1 MYSTMQQL
9 NRRNTLWM
17 GMALAGMSIA
27 FSAAAQ
33 QKELTRQ
40 QMLLYGLPETISK
53 PLPRI
58 SQWTDDT
65 HYVVNK
71 GNPQRPD
78 LYEVDAK
85 TGKETPY
92 TLQRPA
98 SDGTVRVKDNDLYY
112 TGPDKVEKRLTND
125 PALEVNPEMSPD
137 NRFVAFTKEN
147 NLYTIDLQSG
157 KETKLTT
164 DGSDVILNGYS
175 SWVYMEEILGRPTR
189 HRAFWW
195 SPDSKSLAFF
205 RSDDTKVPVFT
216 MTDGN
221 GTRGYVETLRYPKP
235 GDANPEVKVGIVAAT
250 GGAVTWA
257 DFNAAEDQYFGMPIW
272 MNDSK
277 TLWQSWMNRGQDQ
290 LKIYAVSTE
299 NGSKKLIYEETQK
312 TWIDLDNANRFTFL
326 ESGKG
331 FILQSDKSG
340 WNMMY
345 LHDMTGKQLNPITNG
360 EFTVTDILLV
370 DEKKSTV
377 FFTARKENT
386 ARVDLYCVKLNGKDL
401 KRLTFGDYN
410 HQVSLSPNASYFVTT
425 YQNAATAPK
434 IALVDGKGKLI
445 REIADSKGAEADQYR
460 LAKTEL
466 IRVKSDDGLY
476 ELPAL
481 VTWPLDYDPA
491 KKYPVLISIYG
502 GPNAGTV
509 MDRFTLGAQQ
519 QWYAKEGMIQVAMDH
534 RASGHFGKKGQNFI
548 HRNLGY
554 WETKDYSTIVKHLI
568 SKGAD
573 PARICITGFSYGGY
587 MSCYAL
593 TYGAD
598 VFTHGMAGGSV
609 TDWRLYD
616 THYTERFMDTPE
628 ENPEGYKSSSVLTHA
643 DKYKGKLQIVHGI
656 IDENVHMQNSIQLIS
671 RLQDLKKDFE
681 MMIYSGGRHGWGG
694 NKGLHFQN
702 LKTEF
707 VYKNLLQKEMPAELR
722 R

>member
-1 MYSTMQQL
+1 MQQL

-27 FSAAAQ
+27 FSATAQ

-78 LYEVDAK
+78 LYEVDVK

-92 TLQRPA
+92 TMQRPA
-98 SDGTVRVKDNDLYY
+98 TGGTVRVRNNDLYY

-125 PALEVNPEMSPD
+125 PTPEVNPEMSPD
-137 NRFVAFTKEN
+137 NNFVAFTKAN
-147 NLYTIDLQSG
+147 NLYTIDLNSG
-157 KETKLTT
+157 KETKLTN
-164 DGSDVILNGYS
+164 DGSDVILNGFS

-205 RSDDTKVPVFT
+205 RSDDSKVPVFT
-216 MTDGN
+216 MTDAN
-221 GTRGYVETLRYPKP
+221 ETRGYVETLRYPKP
-235 GDANPEVKVGIVAAT
+235 GDANPEVKVGIVPAT
-250 GGAVTWA
+250 GGSIAWA
-257 DFNAAEDQYFGMPIW
+257 DFNASDDQYFGMPIW

-277 TLWQSWMNRGQDQ
+277 TIWQSWMNRGQDQ
-290 LKIYAVSTE
+290 LKIFAVSTE
-299 NGSKKLIYEETQK
+299 NGSKKLIYEETQP

-331 FILQSDKSG
+331 FILQTDKSG
-340 WNMMY
+340 WNMLY
-345 LHDMTGKQLNPITNG
+345 LHDMSGKQLNPITNG

-386 ARVDLYCVKLNGKDL
+386 ARIDLYSVKLNGKDL
-401 KRLTFGDYN
+401 KRLTFGEYN
-410 HQVSLSPNASYFVTT
+410 HQVSLSPNGSYFVTT

-434 IALVDGKGKLI
+434 MALVDGKGKI
-445 REIADSKGAEADQYR
+445 VREIADSKGTEADQYR
-460 LAKTEL
+460 FAKTEL

-476 ELPAL
+476 ELPAM

-509 MDRFTLGAQQ
+509 MDRFSLGAQQ

-548 HRNLGY
+548 HRNLGF

-616 THYTERFMDTPE
+616 THYTERFMDTPQ

-671 RLQDLKKDFE
+671 KLQDLKKDFE

-702 LKTEF
+702 LKTQF
-707 VYKNLLQKEMPAELR
+707 VYKNLLQKEMPEELR

>member
-377 FFTARKENT
+377 FFTARKENS
-386 ARVDLYCVKLNGKDL
+386 ARVDLYSVKLNGKDL

>member
-1 MYSTMQQL
+1 MQQL

-92 TLQRPA
+92 TFQRPA
-98 SDGTVRVKDNDLYY
+98 SDGMVRVKNNDLYY

-157 KETKLTT
+157 KETKLTS

-386 ARVDLYCVKLNGKDL
+386 ARVDLYSVKLNGKDL

-445 REIADSKGAEADQYR
+445 REIADSKGTEADQYR

-509 MDRFTLGAQQ
+509 MDRFSLGAQQ

>member
-98 SDGTVRVKDNDLYY
+98 SDGAVRVKDNDLYY

-157 KETKLTT
+157 KETKLTS

-299 NGSKKLIYEETQK
+299 NGSKKLIYEEAQK

-377 FFTARKENT
+377 FFTARKENS
-386 ARVDLYCVKLNGKDL
+386 ARVDLYSVKLNGKDL

-434 IALVDGKGKLI
+434 IALVDGKGKLV

-509 MDRFTLGAQQ
+509 MDRFSLGAQQ

>member
-27 FSAAAQ
+27 FSATAQ

-40 QMLLYGLPETISK
+40 QMLQYGLPETISK

-112 TGPDKVEKRLTND
+112 TGPDNVEKRLTND

-137 NRFVAFTKEN
+137 NKFVAFTKEN

-157 KETKLTT
+157 KETKLTS

-257 DFNAAEDQYFGMPIW
+257 DFNATEDQYFGMPIW

-290 LKIYAVSTE
+290 LKIYAVSTV
-299 NGSKKLIYEETQK
+299 NGAKKLIYEEKQK

-386 ARVDLYCVKLNGKDL
+386 ARIDLYSIKLNGKDL

-410 HQVSLSPNASYFVTT
+410 HQVSLSPNGSYFVTT
-425 YQNAATAPK
+425 YQNAATTPK
-434 IALVDGKGKLI
+434 IALVDGKGKLV

-643 DKYKGKLQIVHGI
+643 EKYKGKLQIVHGI

-671 RLQDLKKDFE
+671 KLQDLKKDFE

-702 LKTEF
+702 LKTQF
-707 VYKNLLQKEMPAELR
+707 VYKNLLLKEMPEELR